1 VKLFG
6 ILLEKE
12 PSINLSYYNDD
23 CRLNRSYTCAS
34 GGQYILCTHINFHLS
49 IQTSLKRAKLEC
61 LLPSW
66 GVVLFLQ
73 CNKLGHRPA
82 LHPAPAQPQNGE
94 MSASLVMVA
103 AWYKAHVLP
112 SLGIANKKSR
122 RGDHSDCCL
131 CPPCLEGRHY

>member
-1 VKLFG
+1 MKLFG

-23 CRLNRSYTCAS
+23 CWLNRTYTCAP

-49 IQTSLKRAKLEC
+49 IQTSLKSVKLEC

-73 CNKLGHRPA
+73 CSKLGHRPA
-82 LHPAPAQPQNGE
+82 LQPAPAQPQNGE
-94 MSASLVMVA
+94 ISASLVTVA
-103 AWYKAHVLP
+103 AWCKTRVLP
-112 SLGIANKKSR
+112 SLGTANKKSR

-131 CPPCLEGRHY
+131 CNPCLEGRHY